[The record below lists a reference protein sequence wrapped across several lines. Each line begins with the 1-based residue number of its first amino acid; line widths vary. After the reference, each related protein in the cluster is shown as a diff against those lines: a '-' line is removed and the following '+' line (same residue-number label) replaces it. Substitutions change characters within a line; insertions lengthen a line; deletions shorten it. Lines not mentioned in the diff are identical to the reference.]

1 MTDTDLI
8 QRLIARDDA
17 AFRVLVEKYQ
27 GLVFNT
33 CYNLLHS
40 NEDAEDITQD
50 VFIEVFESIDQFRHE
65 SKLSTWLYRIAVN
78 KSLNHLRK
86 NKWKRLVN
94 SIEDF
99 FSMEKNSK
107 LDIEDTSAS
116 NAPESIEYQERGK
129 VLQWAIN
136 SLAENQRIAFT
147 MNKFEELSYQEIA
160 DIMNLSLSSVES
172 LIHRAKMNLQK
183 KLLDYYTN

>member
-1 MTDTDLI
+1 
-8 QRLIARDDA
+8 
-17 AFRVLVEKYQ
+17 
-27 GLVFNT
+27 
-33 CYNLLHS
+33 
-40 NEDAEDITQD
+40 
-50 VFIEVFESIDQFRHE
+50 
-65 SKLSTWLYRIAVN
+65 
-78 KSLNHLRK
+78 
-86 NKWKRLVN
+86 
-94 SIEDF
+94 
-99 FSMEKNSK
+99 MEKNSK

-116 NAPESIEYQERGK
+116 NAPESIEYQERSK